1 MRTNQKTTL
10 MIEFNLANNK
20 TTTVSIPDPRE
31 DVTKADVT
39 AAADEIVEKKAVIA
53 FGSPVASFKRAFIRT
68 IQETEVE

>member
-1 MRTNQKTTL
+1 MKTTL

-53 FGSPVASFKRAFIRT
+53 SGSPVASFKRAFVRT